1 MGAAPQRSGVRD
13 HAPRWSRSCSC
24 PPHLAQQYGL
34 AILQGRERFLAF
46 NILRTAPAAVYAA
59 AVAVLL
65 VLDLDGLGEVAL
77 AVDGGERGASAL
89 LTLTV
94 ALRGLGPGVEAAA
107 PPVRE
112 MVAFGAK
119 GLLGASSPIEYYR
132 LDQAVVGLFLT
143 PVALGIYAVALAFT
157 NLPRFISTSVGM
169 VAYPHVAAQSDP
181 VEARRKLWR
190 FFLLTVAACAGGRGG
205 AGGLRRVAGAVLLR
219 QRVRERGA
227 DSCGSCW

>member
-1 MGAAPQRSGVRD
+1 M
-13 HAPRWSRSCSC
+13 
-24 PPHLAQQYGL
+24 
-34 AILQGRERFLAF
+34 
-46 NILRTAPAAVYAA
+46 
-59 AVAVLL
+59 
-65 VLDLDGLGEVAL
+65 
-77 AVDGGERGASAL
+77 
-89 LTLTV
+89 
-94 ALRGLGPGVEAAA
+94 

-181 VEARRKLWR
+181 VEARRQLWR
-190 FFLLTVAACAGGRGG
+190 FFLLTVAACAAVVAALEVS
-205 AGGLRRVAGAVLLR
+205 AGLAGAVLLR
-219 QRVRERGA
+219 RASSRAQCR
-227 DSCGSCW
+227 SCASCW